1 MNFLAESNRIVYQS
15 HVKQRLSLAALAQL
29 RDVSESTIA
38 SYIVNCVKLGLP
50 IHLDVL
56 QITQSNIDTILE
68 TIRNHG
74 SDIIRLKP
82 IMERLPDGFIDYN
95 RLKIIF
101 ALLEYEYGVE
111 EEEENKALRSA
122 NFRTCSSQKAD
133 TVGSLSQPSSSSRTV
148 DVSSANSSQ
157 PNAADSSST
166 STTSKRR
173 LPQWMTSDV
182 TAKL

>member
-1 MNFLAESNRIVYQS
+1 
-15 HVKQRLSLAALAQL
+15 
-29 RDVSESTIA
+29 
-38 SYIVNCVKLGLP
+38 LGLP

-111 EEEENKALRSA
+111 EEEENKGKEVEDSQDQRSPPVDWNSYRFDSALRSA

-182 TAKL
+182 TAKLASQSSAKKQKKSNLFR